1 MVYSKENW
9 YVLLNSLGF
18 KEESNTSFGGKVLYD
33 DEDIPRWTYDEND
46 AQYKEHLFQFL
57 NGALWMK
64 WHIK

>member
-9 YVLLNSLGF
+9 NAVLNALGF

-33 DEDIPRWTYDEND
+33 NEDIPRWTYNESDE
-46 AQYKEHLFQFL
+46 QYKEHLFHFL

-64 WHIK
+64 ERMK